1 MNNAKYRDFLVK
13 NTNLLIKINYT
24 INENPLINTNAN
36 PNPNSLI
43 NNHYIF
49 NGIQDNSKPY
59 GYEESLPKNMY
70 ISNQQLNDKKYR
82 PLQYGY

>member
-1 MNNAKYRDFLVK
+1 MNNSKYRDFLVK
-13 NTNLLIKINYT
+13 NTNSIIKINYYT
-24 INENPLINTNAN
+24 TMNENPSLQFNTNTN
-36 PNPNSLI
+36 TITNS
-43 NNHYIF
+43 HYIF